1 MISGM
6 AATPALKRSSHS
18 VVCSPASTLTSTES
32 PTPTCSG
39 STTATRCVMT
49 PRASSFWMRFQQGVA
64 ERPTRSAICAIERV
78 ASCCRMSSSC
88 RSISSTA
95 CLLGTAG
102 LPARRRRSARYGRDL
117 YPLQGAVD
125 VGEQV
130 GLGLEPGRQ
139 AHEPVADAERLALL
153 GLQPRMRRRR
163 RMRDEALRIAEIVL
177 DIDQPQR
184 VEKTEA
190 GLLVAG
196 DIAGHD
202 RAARLHLLA
211 RQLVLR
217 VARQAGIDHPADLRV
232 GFEMA

>member
-6 AATPALKRSSHS
+6 DATPALKRSSHS
-18 VVCSPASTLTSTES
+18 GVCSPASTLTSTES

-39 STTATRCVMT
+39 STTATRRVMT
-49 PRASSFWMRFQQGVA
+49 PFASSFWMRFQHGVA
-64 ERPTRSAICAIERV
+64 ERPTRSAICAIDRV

-102 LPARRRRSARYGRDL
+102 LRWPAGETPALRPLLARL
-117 YPLQGAVD
+117 HPLQGAVD

-130 GLGLEPGRQ
+130 RFGFEPGRQ

-163 RMRDEALRIAEIVL
+163 RMRDEALRIAEIVR

-211 RQLVLR
+211 RQ
-217 VARQAGIDHPADLRV
+217 
-232 GFEMA
+232 